1 MTRVRRIGRTRG
13 IVLFWAAAALLAAL
27 EAVLTAT
34 WLVGSTSPRVYSG
47 VDDIP
52 ARKVGMVLGVSPTSN
67 GRTNPVFAGRLQAGA
82 DLYHAGKV
90 QLLVVSGA
98 DYSESTFYNEI
109 PAMTQGLVDR
119 GVPEDAIIGDGK
131 GLRTLDSVLRMRDV
145 FGYDDFITI
154 SQRDHCERALYLADH
169 HGISTIGFEA
179 EIPPPGLYMDEWVT
193 SAVRSPLA
201 CVKAVLDI
209 AIGRRAKYPTERYVQ
224 QKGQGEGKR

>member
-1 MTRVRRIGRTRG
+1 MTCLGRTRR
-13 IVLFWAAAALLAAL
+13 IVLFWTAAALIAAL

-34 WLVGSTSPRVYSG
+34 WLVGSTSPRVYSR

-52 ARKVGMVLGVSPTSN
+52 ARKVGMVLGCPEYSGGRPSP
-67 GRTNPVFAGRLQAGA
+67 VLAGRLQSAA

-109 PAMTQGLVDR
+109 PAMKQGLVDR

-145 FGYDDFITI
+145 FGYDDFIMI

-169 HGISTIGFEA
+169 HGIATIGYEA
-179 EIPPPGLYMDEWVT
+179 GISSGLYLNEWLV
-193 SAVRSPLA
+193 SMIRAPLSN
-201 CVKAVLDI
+201 VKAILDI
-209 AIGRRAKYPTERYVQ
+209 AIDRRAKYPAER
-224 QKGQGEGKR
+224 